1 MKKIDTLEDAMRM
14 ISEESLEWVEEN
26 IHPHVPRDEKD
37 SDSSYFRKMALFLL
51 TQNIEK

>member
-1 MKKIDTLEDAMRM
+1 MKKIETLEDAMEM
-14 ISEESLEWVEEN
+14 ISESSIEWVEEN
-26 IHPHVPRDEKD
+26 IHPHVPRDKND